1 MDPDPQRFSSFQSF
15 FFLEVSRGD
24 ISLLQAGK
32 QPLFVN
38 PTVSLTTTGA
48 TKCRKTYAA
57 VSLTSSVSTSAIYR
71 QVTGERESRACPKHS
86 EVTYNPV
93 LWDVRTSGLRAKL
106 RSAAFLT

>member
-48 TKCRKTYAA
+48 TECRKTYAA

-106 RSAAFLT
+106 RSAVFLT